1 MQNEPLT
8 VDALIAMIKDHSDK
22 VRADGWEQAGKVGA
36 AAVKPLAA
44 VMTSGDADR
53 EVALAA
59 RRALW
64 RIVHYVG
71 RPGGEKELAAV
82 LPELHGLLADAWP
95 EALRREV
102 LWMLSEI
109 GGAESVPAI
118 AACLK
123 SSELLED
130 ARSALERIPDEES
143 LIALKVALMTVPERY
158 RSHITQ
164 SLRARGV
171 ELSAERYPN
180 QKLVPKPIVEE
191 NSTK

>member
-8 VDALIAMIKDHSDK
+8 VDALIAMIKDRSDK
-22 VRADGWEQAGKVGA
+22 VRAEGWTQCGQGGGGGRQAVGGGDD
-36 AAVKPLAA
+36 LRRCR
-44 VMTSGDADR
+44 SGSR
-53 EVALAA
+53 LAA

-71 RPGGEKELAAV
+71 RPGGEKECAAV

-109 GGAESVPAI
+109 GSAESVPAV

-130 ARSALERIPDEES
+130 ARCALERIPGEES
-143 LIALKVALMTVPERY
+143 LAALKEALIDRAGEISQQHRP
-158 RSHITQ
+158 I
-164 SLRARGV
+164 ARG
-171 ELSAERYPN
+171 LAAWN
-180 QKLVPKPIVEE
+180 
-191 NSTK
+191 